1 MPGQRQVCLAGS
13 GTPEK
18 RNMAIQEGLRERILR
33 LFVEMDKDTLDLHV
47 LFEAAGND
55 PAEREKVLDALEEL
69 VRDELLETRGNDFYA
84 LTSKG
89 RRSIHGN

>member
-1 MPGQRQVCLAGS
+1 MPGHRQVSFTGS
-13 GTPEK
+13 GTPEQ
-18 RNMAIQEGLRERILR
+18 RNMAIQMALRERILR
-33 LFVEMDKDTLDLHV
+33 LFVEMDKEALDLHV

-69 VRDELLETRGNDFYA
+69 VRDELLETRGNDFYT
-84 LTSKG
+84 LTTKG

>member
-1 MPGQRQVCLAGS
+1 MPGHRQVSFAGS
-13 GTPEK
+13 VTPEQ
-18 RNMAIQEGLRERILR
+18 RIMAIPKGLRERILQ
-33 LFVEMDKDTLDLHV
+33 LFVEMDRDTLDLHV

-89 RRSIHGN
+89 RRSKHGN

>member
-1 MPGQRQVCLAGS
+1 
-13 GTPEK
+13 
-18 RNMAIQEGLRERILR
+18 MAIPEGLRERILR

-69 VRDELLETRGNDFYA
+69 VREELLETSGNDFYA

-89 RRSIHGN
+89 RRSIHRN